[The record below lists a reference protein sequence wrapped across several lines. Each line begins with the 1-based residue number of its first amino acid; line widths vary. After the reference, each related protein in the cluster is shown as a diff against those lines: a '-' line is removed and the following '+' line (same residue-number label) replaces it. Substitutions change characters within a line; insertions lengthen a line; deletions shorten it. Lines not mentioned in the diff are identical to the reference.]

1 MLKNYKVGQ
10 VKGDDRNLGNLIG
23 WYAISR
29 EVNREMD
36 GYPILTDKDTV
47 WFVAYKKLE
56 VFAFAAVKQMKSHAI
71 LTYSYVDPKFR
82 RKGVYKR
89 LLRDRLEWV
98 EKKGIRKVKAD
109 CTAKSLSALKQE
121 GFEVVKEF
129 KNWTK
134 VEKRYE
140 NL

>member
-1 MLKNYKVGQ
+1 MLKNYKVFD

-47 WFVAYKKLE
+47 WFVAYKNLE
-56 VFAFAAVKQMKSHAI
+56 VFAFAAVKRMKSHAI
-71 LTYSYVDPKFR
+71 LTYAYVDPKFR
-82 RKGVYKR
+82 KKGVYTR
-89 LLRDRLEWV
+89 LLNDRLEWV
-98 EKKGIRKVKAD
+98 ARNGFTTIKAD
-109 CTAKSLSALKQE
+109 CTAASLPAMQKA
-121 GFEVVKEF
+121 GFKVVKQF

-134 VEKRYE
+134 VEKT
-140 NL
+140 L